1 MNTFHAYILW
11 IPLLDYIIKLV
22 IRRLI
27 FVKVYYKYLIYDAYL
42 IDKYIKGKIE
52 ESVKIPFIIL
62 LKNLYNLGR

>member
-1 MNTFHAYILW
+1 M
-11 IPLLDYIIKLV
+11 
-22 IRRLI
+22 
-27 FVKVYYKYLIYDAYL
+27 KVYYKYLIYDAYL